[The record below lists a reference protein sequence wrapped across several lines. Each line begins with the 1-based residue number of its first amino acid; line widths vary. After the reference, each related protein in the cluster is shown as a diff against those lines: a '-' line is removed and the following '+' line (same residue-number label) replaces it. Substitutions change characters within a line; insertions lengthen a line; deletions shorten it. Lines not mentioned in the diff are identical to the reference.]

1 MVSPS
6 VKVFETQLD
15 KAMAELESVGSSS
28 VLSGRL
34 NKQMYL
40 YIKNFPHGF
49 TFGWESFRISAQMS
63 DFPAKFVRY
72 IFAN

>member
-34 NKQMYL
+34 NK
-40 YIKNFPHGF
+40 
-49 TFGWESFRISAQMS
+49 
-63 DFPAKFVRY
+63 
-72 IFAN
+72 